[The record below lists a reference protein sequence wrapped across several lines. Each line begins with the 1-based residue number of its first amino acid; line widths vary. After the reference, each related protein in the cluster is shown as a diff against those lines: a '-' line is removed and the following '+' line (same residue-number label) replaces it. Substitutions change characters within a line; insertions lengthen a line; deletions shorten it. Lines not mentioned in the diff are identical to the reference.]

1 MTNIY
6 IHTYIK
12 NISVQNSI
20 NSPYLSFFF
29 MLGYFL
35 STDLRISPATALIPI
50 WKCTGLGVSEWFSGA
65 IFPKPQKKKEMVR

>member
-1 MTNIY
+1 
-6 IHTYIK
+6 
-12 NISVQNSI
+12 
-20 NSPYLSFFF
+20 